1 MNTIHAIGYTHFD
14 PVWLWT
20 WDEAMA
26 GIRSTFRSAL
36 KRMDEEPDFVYS
48 FCCPPVFEWIRAT
61 EPDMFAEIQR
71 RVREGRWDLD
81 EGWWLQPDVNAATGE
96 SYARHALH
104 GQRYL
109 ERWFGRR
116 STTAFNSDSF
126 GHAAT
131 LPQILKKGGI
141 SRYVFSRPS
150 PGEQELPDCLFIWRS
165 PDGSEVLAYRIE
177 STTNTNL
184 NTPGGDMRAAAQELA
199 KRANGHDMML
209 IYGVSDHGGA
219 PTRQA
224 IAELKQLS
232 AEENGKWRVRFGSVA
247 GFFDAV
253 DPRALSTY
261 QGELQVRFFG
271 TFSNLPEIKRN
282 NRRSEYALLR
292 AEAACHMA
300 SLYGRPYPRAELEQT
315 WKDTLFNQ
323 FHDIIGGT
331 CISDAYFDARN
342 LHGRALQTAGECTH
356 LALQYVARDI
366 AMPGHLWN
374 LVVFNAG
381 PEPFAGTL
389 EAEVQWVW
397 ELDWYSGGLEVV
409 GPDGSVQTAQI
420 VREQSVIPGFRSRL
434 AFRAEAPALGWSVYE
449 LRQTGAPAAPIARG
463 EAGDSVETPAWRL
476 DIDRQS
482 GALSLTRRAD
492 GRRVAPLLSPL
503 ALGDEGDT
511 WSFNR
516 SAFLGEAEPFRLE
529 SARITER
536 GEYETVVLV
545 RSRMNDSWLEQRV
558 TLYEHEPYVDVRLR
572 VNWNEKHRALKL
584 CLPCGGSVKAAV
596 PFGGIE
602 RPADGREYPVNE
614 WLDCGGARALLDG
627 ISAYDA
633 GDGRAR
639 LTLLRSPIGGD
650 LRMGE
655 LDPDADYWY
664 ISQGISEAR
673 VRIYP
678 EAQGCAAAQAAAF
691 LAPPIIVDESW
702 HDGGLPRVHSHIACR
717 GEGVC
722 ISALKQAERDGAPVL
737 RAHETRGERTPLRV
751 ELEGCPPLEAE
762 LAPYEIATFVCR
774 DRRWRETDFL
784 EE

>member
-1 MNTIHAIGYTHFD
+1 MTTIHAIGYTHFD

-26 GIRSTFRSAL
+26 GIRATFRSAL
-36 KRMDEEPDFVYS
+36 ARMEEEPDFVYS
-48 FCCPPVFEWIRAT
+48 FCCPPVFEWIRLT
-61 EPDMFAEIQR
+61 EPDMFSQIQR

-109 ERWFGRR
+109 ARWFGRR

-131 LPQILKKGGI
+131 LPQILRLGGI

-150 PGEQELPDCLFIWRS
+150 PQEQELPDSLFVWRS

-177 STTNTNL
+177 DAQNTNL
-184 NTPGGDMRAAAQELA
+184 NTPAGDMRAAAKALA
-199 KRANGHDMML
+199 ARANGHDMML

-232 AEENGKWRVRFGSVA
+232 AEGGDDFRVRFDSVA
-247 GFFDAV
+247 GFFDSV
-253 DPRALSTY
+253 SPRELKVY
-261 QGELQVRFFG
+261 EGELQVRFFG

-282 NRRSEYALLR
+282 NRRCEYALLR

-300 SLYGRPYPRAELEQT
+300 SLYGRPYPQEALAAAWQ
-315 WKDTLFNQ
+315 DTLFNQ

-342 LHGRALQTAGECTH
+342 LHGRALQAAGECTH
-356 LALQYVARDI
+356 LALQYIARDI
-366 AMPGHLWN
+366 AMPGRLWN

-381 PEPFAGTL
+381 AEPFAGTV

-409 GPDGSVQTAQI
+409 GPDGQVQQAQI
-420 VREQSVIPGFRSRL
+420 VHEQSVIPGFRSRL
-434 AFRAEAPALGWSVYE
+434 TFRAEAPALGWAVYE
-449 LRQTGAPAAPIARG
+449 LRQTGKPAAPVARG
-463 EAGDSVETPAWRL
+463 EAGSVVETPAWRL
-476 DIDRQS
+476 DIDRES

-492 GRRVAPLLSPL
+492 GRTVAPLLSPL
-503 ALGDEGDT
+503 ALTDEGDT

-516 SAFLGEAEPFRLE
+516 SSFAGEAEPFRLE
-529 SARITER
+529 SARVTER

-545 RSRMNDSWLEQRV
+545 RTRMNESWLEQRV
-558 TLYEHEPYVDVRLR
+558 TLYEREPYVDVRLR

-584 CLPCGGSVKAAV
+584 CLPGGSEVCAAL
-596 PFGGIE
+596 PFGALS

-614 WLDCGGARALLDG
+614 WLDCGGVRALLDG
-627 ISAYDA
+627 IAAYDT
-633 GDGRAR
+633 GDGLTR

-655 LDPDADYWY
+655 LDGDADYWY

-673 VRIYP
+673 VRVYP
-678 EAQGCAAAQAAAF
+678 EARGCAPAQAAAF
-691 LAPPIIVDESW
+691 LAPPVIVDESW
-702 HDGGLPRVHSHIACR
+702 HEGGLPRAHSQLTYT

-722 ISALKQAERDGAPVL
+722 ISAVKHAERDGAPVL
-737 RAHETRGERTPLRV
+737 RAYETRGAAAHLSAA
-751 ELEGCPPLEAE
+751 LEGYPPLEAE
-762 LAPYEIATFVCR
+762 LRPCEIRTFVCR